1 MNLNEFARIAHKN
14 AAEHGWYSPE
24 PEDSVVFANIM
35 GEWAEAF
42 EEYKAGHPNLYYKC
56 SDKAM
61 GADAICEHQDEC
73 YWRKVGGKAE
83 HCVDRNGKPE
93 GVAAELI
100 DGAIRIFDYIGWQIE
115 KNPAWDANINKSL
128 ENIGESIGAEV
139 LVRDVKNVPKLIC
152 ELNVLTGYALDN
164 GRIPTVRRFY
174 MLICVYLVQAYCEAC
189 GIDADR
195 LMLEK
200 HEYNKGRS
208 YRHGGKG
215 C

>member
-1 MNLNEFARIAHKN
+1 MNLNEFARLAHKN
-14 AAEHGWYSPE
+14 AAEHGWYEEE
-24 PEDSVVFANIM
+24 PEDNEIFANIM

-42 EEYKAGHPNLYYKC
+42 EEYKAWRPNLYYKC

-83 HCVDRNGKPE
+83 HCGDRNRKPE
-93 GVAAELI
+93 GIAAELI

-115 KNPAWDANINKSL
+115 KNPVWDANINKSI

-139 LVRDVKNVPKLIC
+139 LVRDVNYVPKLIC
-152 ELNVLTGYALDN
+152 ELNALTGNALDN

-174 MLICVYLVQAYCEAC
+174 LFLCIYLVYAYCEAR

-208 YRHGGKG
+208 YRHGGKL

>member
-1 MNLNEFARIAHKN
+1 MNLNEFARLAHKN
-14 AAEHGWYSPE
+14 AAEHGWYNPE
-24 PEDSVVFANIM
+24 PEDSVIFANIM

-42 EEYKAGHPNLYYKC
+42 EEYKAGRPNLYYKC

-61 GADAICEHQDEC
+61 GAEAICEHQDEC

-83 HCVDRNGKPE
+83 HCGDRNGKPE
-93 GVAAELI
+93 GIAAELI

-115 KNPAWDANINKSL
+115 KNPVWDANINKSL

-139 LVRDVKNVPKLIC
+139 LVRDVKHVPKLIC

-174 MLICVYLVQAYCEAC
+174 MLLCVYLVWAYCDAY
-189 GIDADR
+189 GIDPDR

-208 YRHGGKG
+208 YRHGGKM